1 MAQYCFFISAL
12 LYSKFSEILVILRNF
27 FEGSRKEDDE
37 KSEAL
42 NVSSSSL
49 FAKLGMFRPGFVYCL
64 EFLKKYMEILI
75 FFTWIKWKIIWK
87 KWEEVWSCFQAA
99 TSAYNCQASLVFVR
113 LLMVDFH
120 LNQSISLLPL
130 ETFLFF
136 FKSFHLNFRSYK
148 TVRTDFLLCFI
159 HFIN

>member
-1 MAQYCFFISAL
+1 MKGLIKCQYCFLISAL

-49 FAKLGMFRPGFVYCL
+49 FAKLGMFHPGFVYSL

-75 FFTWIKWKIIWK
+75 FYTWKKWKIM
-87 KWEEVWSCFQAA
+87 
-99 TSAYNCQASLVFVR
+99 TN
-113 LLMVDFH
+113 
-120 LNQSISLLPL
+120 L
-130 ETFLFF
+130 EKMGRGLKLFPSSN
-136 FKSFHLNFRSYK
+136 KCLTAK
-148 TVRTDFLLCFI
+148 
-159 HFIN
+159 

>member
-1 MAQYCFFISAL
+1 MKGLIKCQYCFFISAL
-12 LYSKFSEILVILRNF
+12 LYSKFSEILVVLRNF
-27 FEGSRKEDDE
+27 FEGSRKEDNE

-49 FAKLGMFRPGFVYCL
+49 FAKLGMFHPGFVYSL

-75 FFTWIKWKIIWK
+75 FYTWKKWKIMTRS
-87 KWEEVWSCFQAA
+87 EVVSKQQQVL
-99 TSAYNCQASLVFVR
+99 NCEVSLVFVR

-120 LNQSISLLPL
+120 LNQNISLLPS
-130 ETFLFF
+130 EIFLFF
-136 FKSFHLNFRSYK
+136 FKLFHLKFRSYK